1 MRRRDILTA
10 LPGAALV
17 ASAAAAAAQVPKL
30 TGVNIKITDIKIVR
44 LRVLKELGTLAGF
57 NGPWDVN
64 QVTLGGGSF
73 LEVHTDQGLIGIG
86 SAIDPVQLPR
96 LREGVIGRDPFDV
109 QQIVS
114 DLRDVTYFRRLSARP
129 RAPGKAED
137 PMAMPLALANGRG
150 GDTSFD
156 RAMCAIEIAL
166 WDIIGKACNKPLYKL
181 WGAVR
186 ERVTPY
192 ASQSR
197 LGDPKS
203 RAELAAQLK
212 ADGWKAI
219 KYRAHFPTMK
229 ENIRL
234 VEEARK
240 LVGDDFDIMCDA
252 NQATNTA
259 LTPDPPWGFQRSVDT
274 AKAYHDLNV
283 YWLEEPLGRY
293 DLEGLTELNR
303 RVDVPLAGGEGNRG
317 LNEFR
322 DLAVKGCYDILMPEI
337 MLLGPILFRKIAAL
351 AEAMDKRVSPHLA
364 EGRVATVCNM
374 HLVASLPNAEYLE
387 IDHDLPLK
395 AYSNGMSIFE
405 NPPVF
410 QKGGYFNVPQGPG
423 LGVTINKDLI
433 LA

>member
-10 LPGAALV
+10 LPGAALL
-17 ASAAAAAAQVPKL
+17 ASAAAAQVPRPV
-30 TGVNIKITDIKIVR
+30 GVSLKVTDIKILR
-44 LRVLKELGTLAGF
+44 LRVIKELGTLEGF
-57 NGPWDVN
+57 NGPWDIN
-64 QVTLGGGSF
+64 QVTVGGGTVI
-73 LEVHTDQGLIGIG
+73 EVHTDQGLVGIG
-86 SAIDPVQLPR
+86 SSIDPVQLPR

-109 QQIVS
+109 QQIIS
-114 DLRDVTYFRRLSARP
+114 DLRDVTYFRRLASRP
-129 RAPGKAED
+129 GGGGRPAD
-137 PMAMPLALANGRG
+137 PMAMPLAMAAGRG

-156 RAMCAIEIAL
+156 RAMAAIEIAL
-166 WDIIGKACNKPLYKL
+166 WDIIGKACDKPLYKL

-203 RAELAAQLK
+203 RAELAARIK

-234 VEEARK
+234 VEETRK

-252 NQATNTA
+252 NQATNTY
-259 LTPDPPWGFQRSVDT
+259 LTPDPPWGFEQALDT
-274 AKAYHDLNV
+274 ARAYHDMKV
-283 YWLEEPLGRY
+283 HWLEEPLGRY
-293 DLEGLTELNR
+293 DLDGLAELNR
-303 RVDVPLAGGEGNRG
+303 RVDVPLAGGEANRG
-317 LNEFR
+317 LHEFR
-322 DLAVKGCYDILMPEI
+322 DLALKGCFDILMPEVL
-337 MLLGPILFRKIAAL
+337 LLGPILVRKIAAL

-364 EGRVATVCNM
+364 DGRVATVCNM

-395 AYSNGMSIFE
+395 AYSNGLAVFE
-405 NPPVF
+405 DPPVF

-423 LGVTINKDLI
+423 LGVTINRDLI